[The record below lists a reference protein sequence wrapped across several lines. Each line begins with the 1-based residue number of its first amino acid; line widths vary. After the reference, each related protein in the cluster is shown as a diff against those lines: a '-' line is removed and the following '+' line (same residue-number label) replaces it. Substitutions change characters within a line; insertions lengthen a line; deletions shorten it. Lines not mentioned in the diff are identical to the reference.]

1 MKKSISEN
9 LNSSTLSIT
18 MNRDR
23 LSLLNNDSFLSKL
36 KNMEE
41 ETENLK
47 KLKISQNNLHD
58 LLYKKQMNSQN
69 SISKIQEELTNQ
81 NQKNSQLKEI
91 NFQLQKQYDDLVNE
105 FNQLREKFE
114 KINFDKKKL
123 NDNIMQLRKESIS
136 EVDNKLAQKAK
147 ENAKIKKLKKEF
159 CLLVNI
165 LKYRIVNSDSVPEDN
180 EIKGYLLNI
189 DRGIIQSFSSNR
201 IEPLSKRYIDFWNEL
216 KSFLEP
222 YDDNQ
227 KSNKENIPNNK

>member
-69 SISKIQEELTNQ
+69 SISKIQEEL
-81 NQKNSQLKEI
+81 
-91 NFQLQKQYDDLVNE
+91 LVAE
-105 FNQLREKFE
+105 
-114 KINFDKKKL
+114 
-123 NDNIMQLRKESIS
+123 
-136 EVDNKLAQKAK
+136 
-147 ENAKIKKLKKEF
+147 
-159 CLLVNI
+159 
-165 LKYRIVNSDSVPEDN
+165 
-180 EIKGYLLNI
+180 
-189 DRGIIQSFSSNR
+189 
-201 IEPLSKRYIDFWNEL
+201 
-216 KSFLEP
+216 
-222 YDDNQ
+222 
-227 KSNKENIPNNK
+227 

>member
-1 MKKSISEN
+1 
-9 LNSSTLSIT
+9 
-18 MNRDR
+18 
-23 LSLLNNDSFLSKL
+23 
-36 KNMEE
+36 MEE

-136 EVDNKLAQKAK
+136 EEDNK
-147 ENAKIKKLKKEF
+147 
-159 CLLVNI
+159 
-165 LKYRIVNSDSVPEDN
+165 
-180 EIKGYLLNI
+180 
-189 DRGIIQSFSSNR
+189 
-201 IEPLSKRYIDFWNEL
+201 
-216 KSFLEP
+216 
-222 YDDNQ
+222 
-227 KSNKENIPNNK
+227 